1 MITIFLELLQKFS
14 GHGSAEFPGICC
26 FFGSGPLTIG
36 QLPPW
41 FMGVVILAKGLQG
54 LERWDI
60 VQKICQFSA
69 RTPILAV
76 VEKHFKK
83 MWVFLG

>member
-1 MITIFLELLQKFS
+1 
-14 GHGSAEFPGICC
+14 
-26 FFGSGPLTIG
+26 
-36 QLPPW
+36 
-41 FMGVVILAKGLQG
+41 MGVVILAKGLQG